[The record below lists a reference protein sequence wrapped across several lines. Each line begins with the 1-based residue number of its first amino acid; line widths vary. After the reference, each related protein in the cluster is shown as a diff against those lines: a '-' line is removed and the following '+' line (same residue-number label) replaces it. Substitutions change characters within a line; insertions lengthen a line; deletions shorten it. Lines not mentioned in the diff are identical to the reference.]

1 MSTDIVKASPEKW
14 YQDIKAAIENPEELR
29 YATGT
34 VPSGAVI
41 PLELSNAFENFH
53 VRAIAH
59 AASRGE
65 HEALMYLSFYV
76 IHLKRLWTARYRTWE
91 SYCDDIESMP
101 YGMSK
106 SGLKTKVTTIGKLL
120 AGGATVENVVRILS
134 VAPMAAW
141 DISDMPPEQ
150 LPPGGMTEAVENIV
164 ELGPAEG
171 LRYVSD
177 LTGRPTIKCVEHRYD
192 EKKRIFYFKL
202 RTNDRPANQTYDSDL
217 LIKDMGELQA
227 EWLEARI
234 GRRGFRPKE

>member
-1 MSTDIVKASPEKW
+1 MSTDIVKASPERW

-29 YATGT
+29 YATGA
-34 VPSGAVI
+34 VPSGSII

-120 AGGATVENVVRILS
+120 EGGATVENVVRILS

-141 DISDMPPEQ
+141 DISDVPPEQ

-171 LRYVSD
+171 IRYVAD
-177 LTGRPTIKCVEHRYD
+177 LEGRPTVKCIAHHYD
-192 EKKRIFYFKL
+192 EKKESFYFTL
-202 RTNDRPANQTYDSDL
+202 RVNNRPENTTYDADCVV
-217 LIKDMGELQA
+217 KGMGTLEA
-227 EWLEARI
+227 EWLESRL
-234 GRRGFRPKE
+234 GRRGFRQK

>member
-1 MSTDIVKASPEKW
+1 MNTDIVKASPEKW
-14 YQDIKAAIENPEELR
+14 FQDIRAAIENPDELK

-34 VPSGAVI
+34 VPSGSVI

-65 HEALMYLSFYV
+65 HEALMHLSFYV

-91 SYCDDIESMP
+91 LYCDAIEEMP
-101 YGMSK
+101 YGISK
-106 SGLKTKVTTIGKLL
+106 TGIKTKVTTIGKLL
-120 AGGATVENVVRILS
+120 AGGASVENVVRILA

-141 DISDMPPEQ
+141 DVSDTPQGQ

-171 LRYVSD
+171 IRYVAD
-177 LTGRPTIKCVEHRYD
+177 LEGRPTVKCIAHKYD
-192 EKKRIFYFKL
+192 SKREIFLFTL
-202 RTNDRPANQTYDSDL
+202 RTNNRPENRTYDSDYS
-217 LIKDMGELQA
+217 IKNIGELES
-227 EWLEARI
+227 EWLASRLG
-234 GRRGFRPKE
+234 GRGVWP

>member
-1 MSTDIVKASPEKW
+1 MNTDIVKASPEKW
-14 YQDIKAAIENPEELR
+14 FQDIRAAIENPDELK

-34 VPSGAVI
+34 VPSGSVI

-91 SYCDDIESMP
+91 AYCDDIESMP

-120 AGGATVENVVRILS
+120 EGGATVENVVRILS

-141 DISDMPPEQ
+141 DISDIPPEQ

-171 LRYVSD
+171 IRYVAD
-177 LTGRPTIKCVEHRYD
+177 LEGRPTVKCISHVYSA
-192 EKKRIFYFKL
+192 KTGKFLFTL
-202 RTNDRPANQTYDSDL
+202 RVNNRPENRTYDSEYI
-217 LIKDMGELQA
+217 IKDVGELEAQ
-227 EWLEARI
+227 WLESRI
-234 GRRGFRPKE
+234 GRRGFRAKE